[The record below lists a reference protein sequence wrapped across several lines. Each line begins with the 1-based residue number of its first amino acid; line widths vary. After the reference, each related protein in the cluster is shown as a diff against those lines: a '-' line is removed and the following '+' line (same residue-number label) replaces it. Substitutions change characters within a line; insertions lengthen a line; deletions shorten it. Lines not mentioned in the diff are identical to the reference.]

1 MKKVIN
7 PCTCEVWGNSGKT
20 RQANA
25 YAKIEWDGKRLS
37 ICGVVGPMS
46 NGNCLGSAGQCTDS
60 IRGGTPVDG
69 WTREMLDKLCDIWD
83 RWHLNDMNPCCK
95 HQRELGWLEQA
106 KEQITLYHYHLKR
119 EASNAKKAAEKAT
132 VDALCKGETFTP
144 TGEQSFY
151 AALPEWLDIYGVPR
165 EELAPYYEPFKSS
178 YRGDKEVHLR
188 GNVWYGASDESTLTR
203 VCDERGLLCKPCP
216 VCGYK
221 YGHAWKTEEVPQ
233 EVIDWLFNLSESP
246 VEPAWV

>member
-7 PCTCEVWGNSGKT
+7 PCTCEVWGDSGKT

-46 NGNCLGSAGQCTDS
+46 NGNCLGGAGQCTNS
-60 IRGGTPVDG
+60 IRGGTPADG
-69 WTREMLDKLCDIWD
+69 WTREMLDKFCDIWD

-106 KEQITLYHYHLKR
+106 KEQITLYHYHLTR
-119 EASNAKKAAEKAT
+119 EASNAKKAAEKAA
-132 VDALCKGETFTP
+132 VEALRKGETFTP

-151 AALPEWLDIYGVPR
+151 ATLPEWLDIYGAPS
-165 EELAPYYEPFKSS
+165 EELAPYYEPFKTS
-178 YRGDKEVHLR
+178 YRGDKEVHFR
-188 GNVWYGASDESTLTR
+188 GHVWYGTSEESTLTR
-203 VCDERGLLCKPCP
+203 VCDERGILCKPCP

-221 YGHAWKTEEVPQ
+221 YGTAWQLEEVPQ
-233 EVIDWLFNLSESP
+233 DVIDWLFALP
-246 VEPAWV
+246 DTPRRPAWV